1 MATSRMSID
10 LQSDRGTESRQRAAA
25 RRTAWVLGMIAV
37 AVYAVFLASSG
48 MFAQ

>member
-1 MATSRMSID
+1 MSIELD
-10 LQSDRGTESRQRAAA
+10 SERDTGSRQRAAA
-25 RRTAWVLGMIAV
+25 RRTAWVLGVIAI